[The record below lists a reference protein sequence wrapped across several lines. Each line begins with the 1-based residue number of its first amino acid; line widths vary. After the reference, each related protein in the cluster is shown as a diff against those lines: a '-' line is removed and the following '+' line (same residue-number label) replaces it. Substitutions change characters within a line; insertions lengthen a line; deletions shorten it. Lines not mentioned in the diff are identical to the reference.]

1 MIDALFEK
9 RQLPDPP
16 WYGFLFGNTLL
27 APIWLIARTYVG
39 WQWLQAGW
47 EKLRGDGWVN
57 HDGSSLQAFWQRIV
71 AVPEKGTPPIKFDWY
86 RDFIQFMLDH
96 HWYTW
101 FAWII
106 SISEF
111 TVGIL
116 LIVGAFCGIAAIA
129 GATMNF
135 NFMLAGSASTNPVL
149 FALAILI
156 ILGWKVAGYIGVDRW
171 LLPALGTPW
180 APGNLFDLRH
190 RYRLRPDTPP
200 ERF

>member
-16 WYGFLFGNTLL
+16 WYQFLFGNTLL
-27 APIWLIARTYVG
+27 APIWLIVRTYVG

-47 EKLRGDGWVN
+47 EKLRGDGWIN
-57 HDGSSLQAFWQRIV
+57 HDGSSLQAFWVRIV
-71 AVPEKGTPPIKFDWY
+71 AVPEKGQPPIKFDWY

-106 SISEF
+106 SFTEF

-116 LIVGAFCGIAAIA
+116 LILGAFCGIAAIA
-129 GATMNF
+129 GATLNF

-149 FALAILI
+149 FAFAILI

-180 APGNLFDLRH
+180 ARGNLFDLRH
-190 RYRLRPDTPP
+190 RYKLRPDTPP